1 MMMFDFNPW
10 TSLFL
15 LQALRLDK
23 RPCDARARR
32 REQIADLNKQLG
44 TSADAPVVRPA
55 KLPPPPARQKTR
67 APRRGWR
74 YTFRTD
80 AARTEA
86 SATAGAESRD
96 AA

>member
-15 LQALRLDK
+15 LQALRLD
-23 RPCDARARR
+23 RPPRDARTRR

-44 TSADAPVVRPA
+44 TSADAPVAGPS
-55 KLPPPPARQKTR
+55 KLPPPVRQKPR

-80 AARTEA
+80 DARA
-86 SATAGAESRD
+86 KSATVAKSRN

>member
-15 LQALRLDK
+15 LQALRMTKKPL
-23 RPCDARARR
+23 DARARR
-32 REQIADLNKQLG
+32 REQIAQMNRHRTGL
-44 TSADAPVVRPA
+44 TEPVARPS
-55 KLPPPPARQKTR
+55 KLPPPPVRQKPT

-74 YTFRTD
+74 YAFRTD
-80 AARTEA
+80 AARTKAA
-86 SATAGAESRD
+86 SAPAESRS